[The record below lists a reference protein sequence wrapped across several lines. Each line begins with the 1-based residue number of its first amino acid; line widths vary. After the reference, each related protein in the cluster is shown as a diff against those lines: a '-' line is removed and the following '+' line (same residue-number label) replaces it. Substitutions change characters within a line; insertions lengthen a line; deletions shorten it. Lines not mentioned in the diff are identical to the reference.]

1 MNTTYGYA
9 LFDTAIGT
17 CGIAWGDAG
26 VRAVQLPDADAR
38 RTVARLRRRAP
49 GAVPADPPAAVRRA
63 VDGVT
68 ALLRGEADDL
78 CHVRLD
84 DDGIDD
90 FDRRVYALARAIAP
104 GSTLSYG
111 EVAAQL
117 GERSL
122 ARAVGQALARNPF
135 APVVPCHRVLAA
147 DGGPGGFSA
156 AGGAA
161 TKLKMLQAEGW
172 RAAQRGLFDDP
183 PWR

>member
-1 MNTTYGYA
+1 MDTTYGYA

-26 VRAVQLPDADAR
+26 VRAVQLPGADAR
-38 RTVARLRRRAP
+38 QTVARLQRRAP
-49 GAVPADPPAAVRRA
+49 GAVPADPTAAVRRA

-68 ALLRGEADDL
+68 ALLCGEPDDL
-78 CHVRLD
+78 RDVRLD
-84 DDGIDD
+84 DDDIDE
-90 FDRRVYALARAIAP
+90 FDRCVYVLARAIAP

-111 EVAAQL
+111 EVAARL

-161 TKLKMLQAEGW
+161 TKLKMLHAEGW
-172 RAAQRGLFDDP
+172 RAPQRGLFDEP
-183 PWR
+183 SRR